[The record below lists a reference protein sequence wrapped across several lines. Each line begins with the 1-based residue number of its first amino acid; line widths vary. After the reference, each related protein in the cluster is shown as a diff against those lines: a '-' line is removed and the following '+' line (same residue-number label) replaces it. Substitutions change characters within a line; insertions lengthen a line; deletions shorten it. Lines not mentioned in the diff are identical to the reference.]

1 MGVSMLVVLAS
12 LGTGLIV
19 MARGGD
25 VNARYGNRL
34 MQLRVAAQALALLFL
49 ALALLV

>member
-34 MQLRVAAQALALLFL
+34 MQLRVAAQAMAIVFL

>member
-34 MQLRVAAQALALLFL
+34 MQLRVAAQGLALLFL